1 MASGAPPPSGSA
13 SASGVQAPATNVQTF
28 RVDLGLDALRQQS
41 SDQREYIQQKKEA
54 INAREQDIKTRYGN
68 TLLVKNLRDAALIE
82 SKLEEQRTYL
92 SDNTNTSQKN
102 IETWFD
108 KSNNSLDVIIKGL
121 IIRTALIQIVDIFQ
135 TTVKTQGT
143 IQTYPLTDN
152 DKKNLLT
159 AAEQL
164 MTYYNNNPTKTKQE
178 YLTKIASTLS
188 IIQTHSP
195 VFEKYIETLLLSS
208 PEYIEIINAVKA
220 KKGGTVLQ
228 STDILLGDRLKNSIA
243 STFVRAFTIG
253 LALWGGTLA
262 ANDAIWRNRGYRVVN
277 FIYGSVFFFVTLP
290 YYIYRYFKNSSP
302 TLFALLP
309 LTTYQPQ
316 TMMEKIIYGLF
327 WYIPNKTYEQNLM
340 CRWNNEL
347 VKEAGA
353 EPTGEDCDAPSA
365 STAPTAPAATA
376 PAATAPAAE
385 AKNNHSSEPNA
396 SHRA

>member
-1 MASGAPPPSGSA
+1 MASGTPPPSGSA
-13 SASGVQAPATNVQTF
+13 SASGVQAPATNVQTL

-41 SDQREYIQQKKEA
+41 SDQRAYIQQKKDA
-54 INAREQDIKTRYGN
+54 INAKEQDIKTRYGT

-82 SKLEEQRTYL
+82 GKIEEQRTYL

-108 KSNNSLDVIIKGL
+108 KSNNSLDSIIKGL

-135 TTVKTQGT
+135 TTVKTQAT
-143 IQTYPLTDN
+143 IQAYPLTDN
-152 DKKNLLT
+152 DKKILLN

-164 MTYYNNNPTKTKQE
+164 ITYYNNNPTKTKQE
-178 YLTKIASTLS
+178 YLTKIASILS
-188 IIQTHSP
+188 ILQAHSP
-195 VFEKYIETLLLSS
+195 VFEKYIETILLSS
-208 PEYIEIINAVKA
+208 PEYIEIVNAVKA
-220 KKGGTVLQ
+220 KKGGTVLKP
-228 STDILLGDRLKNSIA
+228 TDILLGDRLKKSIA
-243 STFVRAFTIG
+243 STFVQAVIIG
-253 LALWGGTLA
+253 LALWAGTLA

-277 FIYGSVFFFVTLP
+277 FIYGSLFFFIALP
-290 YYIYRYFKNSSP
+290 YYIYRYFKKSSP

-340 CRWNNEL
+340 CRWNIDL

-353 EPTGEDCDAPSA
+353 EPTGEDCDAPSSA
-365 STAPTAPAATA
+365 NGNSVAAQ
-376 PAATAPAAE
+376 PG
-385 AKNNHSSEPNA
+385 NNDRSPEPNV